1 MLMKQVDMVH
11 LHQKLQFQS
20 KNKQKYENMNNGH
33 VFMSIGIFIAF
44 IGILLSQ
51 LKNYKDDK

>member
-1 MLMKQVDMVH
+1 MLMKQVD
-11 LHQKLQFQS
+11 QS
-20 KNKQKYENMNNGH
+20 KHNKEYENMNNGH